1 MHLPEL
7 LMLPAPYFEC
17 FLRTHLLTFTF
28 LFTLSSGFLW
38 FCALWAVA
46 ALYLGCA
53 AACSKIA
60 AGRAPDAAEAEV
72 AEAEG
77 HLVLVLKAAV
87 VFSLMQRLDWLF

>member
-38 FCALWAVA
+38 FCALWAVT

-53 AACSKIA
+53 AACMLTWGLLTCA
-60 AGRAPDAAEAEV
+60 RDQ
-72 AEAEG
+72 
-77 HLVLVLKAAV
+77 LLKAAV
-87 VFSLMQRLDWLF
+87 VLRLMQRLYWLLRLLRLVLVYR

>member
-17 FLRTHLLTFTF
+17 FLRAHLFPFTF

-53 AACSKIA
+53 AACMLTWGLLTCA
-60 AGRAPDAAEAEV
+60 RDQ
-72 AEAEG
+72 
-77 HLVLVLKAAV
+77 LLKAAV
-87 VFSLMQRLDWLF
+87 VLRLMQRLYWLLRLLRLVLVYR